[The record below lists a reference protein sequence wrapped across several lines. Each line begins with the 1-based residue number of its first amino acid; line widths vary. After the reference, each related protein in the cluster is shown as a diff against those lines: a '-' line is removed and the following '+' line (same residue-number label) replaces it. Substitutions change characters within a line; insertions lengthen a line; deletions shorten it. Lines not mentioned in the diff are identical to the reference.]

1 MNNMPTYE
9 ELLAI
14 NEQLQER
21 CNELELIIQNQELSI
36 QEFLAASTL
45 YRELWMELKFNT
57 KKKIDSILTIRRKYR
72 KTNNKILLP
81 NMVLKIS

>member
-21 CNELELIIQNQELSI
+21 CNELELIIQNQKLSI

-45 YRELWMELKFNT
+45 HRELWMELKFNT
-57 KKKIDSILTIRRKYR
+57 KKS
-72 KTNNKILLP
+72 
-81 NMVLKIS
+81 

>member
-9 ELLAI
+9 ELLII
-14 NEQLQER
+14 NKQLDKR
-21 CNELELIIQNQELSI
+21 CHELELIVENQEQSI

-57 KKKIDSILTIRRKYR
+57 KKS
-72 KTNNKILLP
+72 
-81 NMVLKIS
+81 

>member
-57 KKKIDSILTIRRKYR
+57 KKS
-72 KTNNKILLP
+72 
-81 NMVLKIS
+81 